1 MGNLTAKIVEVLA
14 LANQGKTVDEIC
26 RKYGISSATFY
37 NWQQKY
43 GNMDT
48 EELKKLKALEAEN
61 TRLKK
66 MYRTG
71 EPAELSLDQQILKEG
86 YELLKKM

>member
-1 MGNLTAKIVEVLA
+1 
-14 LANQGKTVDEIC
+14 
-26 RKYGISSATFY
+26 
-37 NWQQKY
+37 
-43 GNMDT
+43 MDT